1 MYAKINN
8 KVCTESQA
16 TVYPRPLKMTNKRYS
31 YRCLERDNC
40 ACLFYSPS
48 PAANWRGVLSRK
60 CTQRSKM
67 YVLSEYYS
75 ILHQMVHIHYSAIT
89 RTLELTFSKPT
100 QVSVTGK

>member
-1 MYAKINN
+1 M
-8 KVCTESQA
+8 
-16 TVYPRPLKMTNKRYS
+16 
-31 YRCLERDNC
+31 
-40 ACLFYSPS
+40 
-48 PAANWRGVLSRK
+48 PAFSIHLLLAQTGAVSAAENVRK
-60 CTQRSKM
+60 DQQKM